1 MRVAYKNVTKGGVRG
16 GVSKAEVYFPD
27 EVMTVTTHPPCTIDI
42 PSVESEWVVIGGVG
56 RGIHCVHTGKC
67 VYMYI
72 CRCFVG
78 SPPLQFSVLEGER
91 NVAHQCSS
99 SSLT

>member
-1 MRVAYKNVTKGGVRG
+1 
-16 GVSKAEVYFPD
+16 
-27 EVMTVTTHPPCTIDI
+27 MTVTTHPPCTIEI

-56 RGIHCVHTGKC
+56 RGIHCHLCVHTGKC

-78 SPPLQFSVLEGER
+78 SPFLQFLLLSVHSTVHSVIE

>member
-1 MRVAYKNVTKGGVRG
+1 
-16 GVSKAEVYFPD
+16 
-27 EVMTVTTHPPCTIDI
+27 MTVTTHPPCTIEI

-56 RGIHCVHTGKC
+56 RGIHCHLCVHTGKC

-78 SPPLQFSVLEGER
+78 SPLLQFILLSLFSVHSVIDGER
-91 NVAHQCSS
+91 NVAHECSS
-99 SSLT
+99 SSSQSGTML

>member
-1 MRVAYKNVTKGGVRG
+1 
-16 GVSKAEVYFPD
+16 
-27 EVMTVTTHPPCTIDI
+27 MTVTTHPPCTIKI

-56 RGIHCVHTGKC
+56 RGIHHHWCVCQCVHTGKC

-78 SPPLQFSVLEGER
+78 SPLLQFLLVSLVSAHSVIDGER
-91 NVAHQCSS
+91 NAPHQCSS
-99 SSLT
+99 S

>member
-1 MRVAYKNVTKGGVRG
+1 MSPKGGG
-16 GVSKAEVYFPD
+16 GGLDVVCSKAEVYFPE
-27 EVMTVTTHPPCTIDI
+27 EVMTVTTHPPCTIEI

-56 RGIHCVHTGKC
+56 RGVHTGKC

-78 SPPLQFSVLEGER
+78 SPLLQFLLLSI
-91 NVAHQCSS
+91 
-99 SSLT
+99 